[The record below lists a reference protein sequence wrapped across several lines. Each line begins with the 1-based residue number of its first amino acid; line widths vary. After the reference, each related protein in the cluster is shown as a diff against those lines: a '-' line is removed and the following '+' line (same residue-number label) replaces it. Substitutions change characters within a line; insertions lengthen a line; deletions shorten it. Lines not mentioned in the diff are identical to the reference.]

1 MELNFKINLSKY
13 PFSNNNS
20 TPLKLSFMLEFDDS
34 NQSKDNI
41 NQSNINNLNVN
52 NNNIIKLNI
61 LNNENNLGINN
72 NNIQNRIND
81 NNNRNSKNENS
92 KLQFELN
99 KKENLNNES
108 IINSG
113 AKNYQKLKN
122 DLIDTKKFNDVKSE
136 TSFNR
141 FKFNSNRSKDN
152 DKSDFL
158 KQYNKN
164 EMPKEACQALFIRGI
179 TNEMDDKAL
188 KKAFYKYGTVIFCKI
203 FKDKKTQKI
212 KGGMVNFKDVNS
224 AVKAMNDND
233 NIFCEGKKLTI
244 SYHKFYKKPNNFNK
258 NNREKEGRNNYGE
271 KNNNI
276 YKDNNGSN
284 NDNENDEIYSWSDF
298 EPKSKSNSNSNS
310 GNFELRSRNKSPNIS
325 RNRSRSRSRSRSDSR
340 IKSNKSKEINKKI
353 NDDDEW

>member
-81 NNNRNSKNENS
+81 NNNRNRNSKNENS
-92 KLQFELN
+92 KLQFDLN

-122 DLIDTKKFNDVKSE
+122 DLIDTKKYNDVKSE

-224 AVKAMNDND
+224 AVKAMNDKD
-233 NIFCEGKKLTI
+233 NIFCDGKKLTI
-244 SYHKFYKKPNNFNK
+244 SYHKFYKKSNNFNK

-298 EPKSKSNSNSNS
+298 EPKSKSNSNS